1 MKADKSTMDENLG
14 LVNPIGS
21 TKNIQIIR
29 NLNSFYLNEGIGAP
43 WAGQVKAMPEFKG
56 SVNFDDSSLLANFG
70 FAEPIGSEI
79 FVFI

>member
-1 MKADKSTMDENLG
+1 MDENLG

-21 TKNIQIIR
+21 TKILQNKLGSQ
-29 NLNSFYLNEGIGAP
+29 NFYLNEGIGAP
-43 WAGQVKAMPEFKG
+43 WAGHVNAMPEFKG

-79 FVFI
+79 FGFST